1 MKTLSAIIID
11 SPSFRIEYRTHATRR
26 MFQRG
31 ITGEDV
37 EGVLKDGEI
46 VEFYDDDYPLPSYLL
61 KGQTGARR
69 PLHVV
74 VGVNVTEKLLIII
87 TAYVP
92 DPTLWTNDFTRRML

>member
-1 MKTLSAIIID
+1 MKTLASIIKD
-11 SPSFRIEYRTHATRR
+11 LPSFQIEYRLHATRR

-46 VEFYDDDYPLPSYLL
+46 VEVYEDDYPLPSYLL
-61 KGQTGARR
+61 KGQTSARN
-69 PLHVV
+69 PLHAV
-74 VGVNVTEKLLIII
+74 EKVMVII

-92 DPTLWTNDFTRRML
+92 DPILWTNDFTRRKL